1 MWWFAASA
9 AVVTVSAKAIA
20 ADPGVLM
27 AGVGMYDIIPNDNR
41 SAALHVQYRFADG
54 FGASG
59 AFRGFKP
66 LIGGMVN
73 SDEGAFGFAGF
84 AAPLRLT
91 RAWELEPSAGVGAHH
106 QGDSTFL
113 GGTFEFH
120 LGLGVARR
128 FGDGLRLGVNLT
140 HISNANLHAKN
151 RGTNVLMATVGW
163 EFP

>member
-1 MWWFAASA
+1 MRSFAALA
-9 AVVTVSAKAIA
+9 AVAMSSPGSWA
-20 ADPGVLM
+20 ADPGVLL

-41 SAALHVQYRFADG
+41 SVALHVQYRFADG
-54 FGASG
+54 FGAAG

-66 LIGGMVN
+66 LVGGMVN
-73 SDEGAFGFAGF
+73 SDQGAFGFAGF

-91 RAWELEPSAGVGAHH
+91 RTVELEPSAGVGAHH

-120 LGLGVARR
+120 LGLGVAKS